1 MPLGV
6 NSNQK
11 GNPVLDKLK
20 SWSYQKVVPDYQIG
34 DKNGLLFLSLK
45 YHRLHPEYIQSRL
58 HTLQAFKTKIL
69 LILVDVTAIQQ
80 IRELNKLAID
90 WEFQTLLAWSID
102 DCAKYIDTFVSFE
115 NKTPDSIREKVN
127 DNHFSKFSSL
137 MTGIKSVNKTD
148 VVTLSTQFMN
158 FKSIVDTK
166 IDTLKQLPGF
176 GDEKVRQIM
185 KAFDEPFVLNK

>member
-34 DKNGLLFLSLK
+34 LKNGLLFLSLK

-58 HTLQAFKTKIL
+58 PTLQAFRTKIL
-69 LILVDVTAIQQ
+69 LIMVDINAVQQ
-80 IRELNKLAID
+80 LRELNKLAID
-90 WEFQTLLAWSID
+90 WDFQTMLAWSID
-102 DCAKYIDTFVSFE
+102 DCAKYIETFVSFE

-127 DNHFSKFSSL
+127 DDHFSKFSSL
-137 MTGIKSVNKTD
+137 MTAINAVNKTD

-158 FKSIVDTK
+158 FKSIVNTDS
-166 IDTLKQLPGF
+166 DTLKQLPGF
-176 GDEKVRQIM
+176 GDEKAKQIM
-185 KAFDEPFVLNK
+185 KVFDEPFLLTK